1 MKKNLMNLIPAFI
14 SVFFMISA
22 VVLSMIFP
30 SSKPSK
36 YETSKTNISTP
47 KTTVKAIET
56 AVIKENTDEEMRAV
70 WIPYMSLNMS
80 GTDRSEKAFQKRI
93 DDILENCTKNK
104 LNTII
109 IHIRPNGDSLYPS
122 KYFPWSDII
131 SGTQG
136 KNPSYNPLKYII
148 IASHKKNI
156 KVHAWIN
163 PLRIRFSQTPSALS
177 SDNPYT
183 IWQNDDNEENNRY
196 TFQSGKNIY
205 YNPAYSEVRELIIN
219 GVREI
224 IENYEV
230 DGIHF
235 DDYFYPEDDMKCDE
249 VDYKKYLS
257 TVDENYSP
265 LSHTEWRK
273 ANINA
278 LISGVYTAIHEIKDN
293 AVFGISPQCNTEND
307 EKISADIKSW
317 GSIAGFV
324 DYICPQIYVSNTHP
338 YLPFKKSADEWRKI
352 INNKSVK
359 FYIGL
364 AVYKA
369 GSDSD
374 GGTWLESDEI
384 LKNQILYGRS
394 INCDGFMLYSYEYLS
409 IDQTSNEVK
418 NAIAMFNN

>member
-1 MKKNLMNLIPAFI
+1 MDSIY
-14 SVFFMISA
+14 VT
-22 VVLSMIFP
+22 
-30 SSKPSK
+30 K
-36 YETSKTNISTP
+36 YEWYRPQRKSLSKANRRYSR
-47 KTTVKAIET
+47 K
-56 AVIKENTDEEMRAV
+56 
-70 WIPYMSLNMS
+70 LH
-80 GTDRSEKAFQKRI
+80 
-93 DDILENCTKNK
+93 KNK

-148 IASHKKNI
+148 ISSHKKNI

-249 VDYKKYLS
+249 VDYK
-257 TVDENYSP
+257 
-265 LSHTEWRK
+265 
-273 ANINA
+273 NISQQ
-278 LISGVYTAIHEIKDN
+278 LM
-293 AVFGISPQCNTEND
+293 
-307 EKISADIKSW
+307 
-317 GSIAGFV
+317 
-324 DYICPQIYVSNTHP
+324 
-338 YLPFKKSADEWRKI
+338 KI
-352 INNKSVK
+352 IHHSHIQNGVR
-359 FYIGL
+359 L
-364 AVYKA
+364 
-369 GSDSD
+369 
-374 GGTWLESDEI
+374 I
-384 LKNQILYGRS
+384 L
-394 INCDGFMLYSYEYLS
+394 MH
-409 IDQTSNEVK
+409 
-418 NAIAMFNN
+418 

>member
-1 MKKNLMNLIPAFI
+1 MKKNPMNLIPAFI

-224 IENYEV
+224 IEKLADHFQNEEGYESRV
-230 DGIHF
+230 SA
-235 DDYFYPEDDMKCDE
+235 
-249 VDYKKYLS
+249 YLS
-257 TVDENYSP
+257 QMQ
-265 LSHTEWRK
+265 K
-273 ANINA
+273 
-278 LISGVYTAIHEIKDN
+278 
-293 AVFGISPQCNTEND
+293 
-307 EKISADIKSW
+307 
-317 GSIAGFV
+317 
-324 DYICPQIYVSNTHP
+324 
-338 YLPFKKSADEWRKI
+338 
-352 INNKSVK
+352 
-359 FYIGL
+359 
-364 AVYKA
+364 
-369 GSDSD
+369 
-374 GGTWLESDEI
+374 
-384 LKNQILYGRS
+384 
-394 INCDGFMLYSYEYLS
+394 DGFIKLVIPVVYRNLLLF
-409 IDQTSNEVK
+409 I
-418 NAIAMFNN
+418 